1 VWMAHEDDTD
11 DCAKDR
17 FPKEASVSL
26 PSDPV
31 LEVCKFLHFE
41 FILSSFFRRY
51 LFLSWHFL
59 CFLAQEEKE
68 EEEE

>member
-1 VWMAHEDDTD
+1 VWMAYEDDTD
-11 DCAKDR
+11 DCAKDH

-41 FILSSFFRRY
+41 FILSLFFR
-51 LFLSWHFL
+51 
-59 CFLAQEEKE
+59 
-68 EEEE
+68 